1 MDVPETRY
9 AKTADGVYIAYQTVG
24 NGPLDLVLVSYL
36 LHIEHIWM
44 WPVAASFLRR
54 LATFSRLILFDRRG
68 TGMSDHLIA
77 KDQQL
82 SIDAQMDDI
91 RAVMDATGSE
101 RAVLLS
107 MGLFS
112 TASVFAATF
121 PERTVGLVG
130 YGAAARTAWAP
141 DYPWGAT
148 PESWAEELAQV
159 GVDWGSFDD
168 ARTGAELIWPEAL
181 DDEDAIRDMAA
192 FWRHAGA
199 PGDALAWR
207 QVDWATDVREILPA
221 IRVPTAI
228 VHRTGDPIVPSQ
240 HATYLAEHVAGAK
253 LIELEGSHF
262 WWKDDLADAIA
273 AFVGQLQAEAAEL
286 DRVLATV
293 LFTDIVN
300 STSTAAKLGD
310 RGWRELVERHH
321 AVVRGLLARYRGT
334 EVNTAGDGFFATFDG
349 PARAVRCALAIAEA
363 VRPLGLEIRAGVH
376 TGEVEQIDAKIGGIA
391 VVIGARVGAKAGS
404 SEVLVSQTVKDL
416 VAGSGLVFEDAGEH
430 ALKGVPDLWRLYR
443 VAGEPV

>member
-24 NGPLDLVLVSYL
+24 SGPLDLVLVCYL
-36 LHIEHIWM
+36 LHIEHIWT

-107 MGLFS
+107 IDQFS

-121 PERTVGLVG
+121 PERTVALVG

-148 PESWAEELAQV
+148 PESLAEEVAQV

-168 ARTGAELIWPEAL
+168 TRTGAELIWPEAL
-181 DDEDAIRDMAA
+181 DDEDAIRDLAA

-199 PGDALAWR
+199 PGDALAWTE
-207 QVDWATDVREILPA
+207 VNWATDVREILPA

-228 VHRTGDPIVPSQ
+228 VHRKGDPILPSQ
-240 HATYLAEHVAGAK
+240 HATYLADHVAGAK

-293 LFTDIVN
+293 MFTDIVG
-300 STSTAAKLGD
+300 STQRTSALGD
-310 RGWRELVERHH
+310 RAWREHLAERLY
-321 AVVRGLLARYRGT
+321 G
-334 EVNTAGDGFFATFDG
+334 TAGCWSSFQPSLGEERD
-349 PARAVRCALAIAEA
+349 RLAVR
-363 VRPLGLEIRAGVH
+363 
-376 TGEVEQIDAKIGGIA
+376 
-391 VVIGARVGAKAGS
+391 
-404 SEVLVSQTVKDL
+404 
-416 VAGSGLVFEDAGEH
+416 
-430 ALKGVPDLWRLYR
+430 
-443 VAGEPV
+443 

>member
-9 AKTADGVYIAYQTVG
+9 AKTADGVYIAYQAVG
-24 NGPLDLVLVSYL
+24 NGPLDLVLVCYL
-36 LHIEHIWM
+36 LHIEHIWT

-68 TGMSDHLIA
+68 TGMSDHLIS
-77 KDQQL
+77 KDQQV

-107 MGLFS
+107 IGQFS

-148 PESWAEELAQV
+148 PESWAEEVAQV

-168 ARTGAELIWPEAL
+168 TRTGAELIWPEAL
-181 DDEDAIRDMAA
+181 DDEEAIRDMAA

-207 QVDWATDVREILPA
+207 EVDWATDVREILPS

-228 VHRTGDPIVPSQ
+228 VHRTGDPILPSQ
-240 HATYLAEHVAGAK
+240 HATYLADHIPGAK

-293 LFTDIVN
+293 MFTDIVG
-300 STSTAAKLGD
+300 STERTSALGD
-310 RGWRELVERHH
+310 RAWREHLADHDRI
-321 AVVRGLLARYRGT
+321 VRGSLARYRGREIKT
-334 EVNTAGDGFFATFDG
+334 LGDGFLATFDG
-349 PARAVRCALAIAEA
+349 PARAVRCALAITSA
-363 VRPLGLEIRAGVH
+363 VRDLGIDVRIGLH
-376 TGEVEQIDAKIGGIA
+376 TGEIELEGDDVRGIA
-391 VVIGARVGAKAGS
+391 VDIGARVSALA
-404 SEVLVSQTVKDL
+404 EPAQVLVSSTVKDL
-416 VAGSGLVFEDAGEH
+416 VAGSGLSFEDRGEH
-430 ALKGVPDLWRLYR
+430 ELKGVPERWRLYQ
-443 VAGEPV
+443 VLSASA